1 MRAVAWAGL
10 LITVCS
16 LFRKL
21 PKIRR
26 EDVEE
31 VPLPLELFKTDDAEM
46 PLFLCK
52 GAEDLPLPFV
62 AEVKLEVAQVL
73 LPFIA
78 DVQFDVKEVL
88 LSLELFKMNDAEM
101 PLILCEGVEDLRLP
115 FVTEVKSTNLLP
127 ELSLRWRT
135 LQPGLCAWPGLGRR
149 RAASLLYK
157 LLLPTIEDE
166 SKSSESKSSCLP
178 GSCCGA

>member
-46 PLFLCK
+46 PLFLCE
-52 GAEDLPLPFV
+52 GTEELRLPFV
-62 AEVKLEVAQVL
+62 AEVKLDA
-73 LPFIA
+73 A
-78 DVQFDVKEVL
+78 EVL
-88 LSLELFKMNDAEM
+88 LLFVAEM
-101 PLILCEGVEDLRLP
+101 PLFLCEGAKEGAEELRLP
-115 FVTEVKSTNLLP
+115 FVAEVKSTNLLP
-127 ELSLRWRT
+127 KLSWRWRT
-135 LQPGLCAWPGLGRR
+135 LRPVLCARPRLGRR
-149 RAASLLYK
+149 R
-157 LLLPTIEDE
+157 
-166 SKSSESKSSCLP
+166 
-178 GSCCGA
+178 